1 MRILI
6 TGGGCKEYID
16 SVRVVTNSSTGR
28 TSAVLADEFA
38 SKSCEVTLITAKT
51 AIKPHSSS
59 IKLRFFETGEELASA
74 IKDELT
80 SFKYDAVIHAA
91 AVSDFVPET
100 ILIAGQTIKAGKN
113 ARKLPSGGE
122 MTVTFKASP
131 KIADSL
137 HEWAAL
143 GGGEKAKVVCFKLL
157 NNADEAAK
165 EKAVTSLFGHSKADF
180 VVYNDLSQITSESH
194 PFVILNATGEVCG
207 EGKTNESLAEKI
219 EQALRAAFEPA
230 EGVATNEVGA

>member
-1 MRILI
+1 MKILI

-28 TSAVLADEFA
+28 TSAVLADELVT
-38 SKSCEVTLITAKT
+38 KGCEITLITAKS
-51 AIKPHSSS
+51 AIKPNSSS

-91 AVSDFVPET
+91 AVSDFVPQT

-165 EKAVTSLFGHSKADF
+165 EKAVTSLFGHSRADF

-194 PFVILNATGEVCG
+194 PFKIIKSDGETVAQG
-207 EGKTNESLAEKI
+207 NTNESLAEKI